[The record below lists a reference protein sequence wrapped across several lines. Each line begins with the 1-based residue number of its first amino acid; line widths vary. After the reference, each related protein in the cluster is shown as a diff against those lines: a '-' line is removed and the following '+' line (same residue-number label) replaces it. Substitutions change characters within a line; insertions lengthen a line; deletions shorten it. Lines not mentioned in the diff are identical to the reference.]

1 MELNYLALP
10 GALLALIGVIAIF
23 MKIGRKD
30 QQFMDQKKAIEEHS
44 KLLKDCANKKMV
56 TAEDCEKTQGACVE
70 QQREANRRI
79 IADIADIKNELQ
91 MNRKD
96 LFKEVKEDREAV
108 HRELMKINNTIGEI
122 SGLIGR
128 LRFDGDGR
136 VVR

>member
-30 QQFMDQKKAIEEHS
+30 QQLMDLDNKAKEHA
-44 KLLKDCANKKMV
+44 KLLNDCADKKLV
-56 TAEDCEKTQGACVE
+56 SAEDCKNIQGACVA
-70 QQREANRRI
+70 QQKEDNKRI
-79 IADIADIKNELQ
+79 LADIAEIKAELQ

-96 LFKEVKEDREAV
+96 FFREIKEDREAV
-108 HRELMKINNTIGEI
+108 HKELSNLNSKVGEI
-122 SGLIGR
+122 TGLVAR

-136 VVR
+136 VIK